1 MHGNDAQSV
10 AESPQPQPDHRFRF
24 LRTAPPSAAAGSPN
38 PTTVTVPRANMV
50 KTFQS
55 EFEASTEGILAKVQD
70 ALHTDDPFILTDA
83 QGNEIVD
90 SEGTEGSVYWKQ
102 NSRKVYAVP
111 EQVFSEYQ
119 QGIKRK
125 SQKEDAT
132 GLQEIHDKI
141 EEVLLA
147 AQGLSEVTA
156 AMKVLS
162 SLVSITN
169 STVLILSNT
178 GVAQIREAF
187 GCMVCKGPI
196 EDPMIA
202 TCCNSFV
209 GCKTCV
215 EQWMATSTQCL
226 KCRTDDFSSH
236 AHRVSGLNGALSALA
251 DIIKVE

>member
-50 KTFQS
+50 KTFQRFVFVAELDHGKLRPNRMVVRFS
-55 EFEASTEGILAKVQD
+55 EFEAS
-70 ALHTDDPFILTDA
+70 
-83 QGNEIVD
+83 
-90 SEGTEGSVYWKQ
+90 TEGSVYWKQ